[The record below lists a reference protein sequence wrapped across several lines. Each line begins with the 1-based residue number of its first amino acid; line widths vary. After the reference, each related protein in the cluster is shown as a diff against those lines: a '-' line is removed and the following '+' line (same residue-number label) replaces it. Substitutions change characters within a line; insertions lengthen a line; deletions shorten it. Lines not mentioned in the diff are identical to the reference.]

1 MMIDE
6 MIYMNELAKRTN
18 TKVIL
23 KDSGI
28 DIEELRK
35 VMDQP
40 GKVIG
45 IKSFSDVHFLNEEL
59 EAASRYIAENEV
71 IHVKTK
77 RDIPTVIEY
86 KGRRYILDHADH
98 RKG

>member
-6 MIYMNELAKRTN
+6 MVYMNELA
-18 TKVIL
+18 IY
-23 KDSGI
+23 
-28 DIEELRK
+28 E
-35 VMDQP
+35 
-40 GKVIG
+40 
-45 IKSFSDVHFLNEEL
+45 EEL
-59 EAASRYIAENEV
+59 EAASRYIEENEV

-86 KGRRYILDHADH
+86 QGRRYILDHADH